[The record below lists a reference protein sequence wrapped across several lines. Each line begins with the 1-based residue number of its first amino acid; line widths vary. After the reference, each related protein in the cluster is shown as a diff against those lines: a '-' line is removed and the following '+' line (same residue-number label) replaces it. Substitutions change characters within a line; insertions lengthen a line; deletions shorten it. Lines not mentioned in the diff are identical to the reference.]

1 MNNFNSYLA
10 QGIGALPSSLVSAI
24 LIIISILMLTVALE
38 RGYILF
44 RANAP
49 LVAEEGRALI
59 ALIAA
64 KKYDQA
70 REYCVGKLHPAFR
83 AISRILENRAQYE
96 DISSLAREEV
106 LAEQNSLE
114 RFTSFLGTT
123 TTLAPMLGLLGTVT
137 GMIKAFSAFA
147 RASQRSDQLTVG
159 IHEALITTT
168 LGLMIAIPA
177 LVFFNYYVKRTNQLM
192 DECEMLVERAVQELA

>member
-10 QGIGALPSSLVSAI
+10 QGIGSLPSSLISAI
-24 LIIISILMLTVALE
+24 LILISILMLTIALE

-44 RANAP
+44 RANMP
-49 LVAEEGRALI
+49 LIAEEGRALL

-70 REYCVGKLHPAFR
+70 REYCTGKLHPAFR
-83 AISRILENRAQYE
+83 TVARILENRSTNDDLEA
-96 DISSLAREEV
+96 LAREEMV
-106 LAEQNSLE
+106 AEQTSLE

-147 RASQRSDQLTVG
+147 AASQRSQQLTIG

-177 LVFFNYYVKRTNQLM
+177 LVFFNYYVRRTNQLM
-192 DECEMLVERAVQELA
+192 DECEALVERVVKELA

>member
-1 MNNFNSYLA
+1 
-10 QGIGALPSSLVSAI
+10 
-24 LIIISILMLTVALE
+24 MLTIALE

-44 RANAP
+44 RLNAP
-49 LVAEEGRALI
+49 LNHEEARAFLKLI
-59 ALIAA
+59 REKKFDDA
-64 KKYDQA
+64 KIFCANKT
-70 REYCVGKLHPAFR
+70 HPAFR
-83 AISRILENRAQYE
+83 TLVRILENRTNTS
-96 DISSLAREEV
+96 DILSLAKEEI
-106 LAEQNSLE
+106 LIEQNSLE

-147 RASQRSDQLTVG
+147 QASSHSGQLTIG

-177 LVFFNYYVKRTNQLM
+177 LVFFNFYVRRTNLLM
-192 DECEMLVERAVQELA
+192 DECEHLVEQTLKEIQ

>member
-1 MNNFNSYLA
+1 MHGFNSYLA
-10 QGIGALPSSLVSAI
+10 QGIGGLPSSLISAI
-24 LIIISILMLTVALE
+24 LIVISILMLTVALE

-49 LVAEEGRALI
+49 LVHEDGRALI

-70 REYCVGKLHPAFR
+70 KEFCTGKLHPGFR
-83 AISRILENRAQYE
+83 TVARILENRAAAP
-96 DISSLAREEV
+96 DITALAKEEL
-106 LAEQNSLE
+106 LAEQTSLE

-147 RASQRSDQLTVG
+147 RAASRSDQLTIG

-192 DECEMLVERAVQELA
+192 DECENLVERAVKELE

>member
-10 QGIGALPSSLVSAI
+10 QGIGSLPSSLISAI
-24 LIIISILMLTVALE
+24 LILISILMLTIALE

>member
-38 RGYILF
+38 RGYVLF
-44 RANAP
+44 RANIP
-49 LVAEEGRALI
+49 LIAEEGRALI

-83 AISRILENRAQYE
+83 AISRILENRSAYD
-96 DISSLAREEV
+96 DINTLAREEI

-177 LVFFNYYVKRTNQLM
+177 LVFFNYYVKRTNMLM
-192 DECEMLVERAVQELA
+192 DECEMLVERAVKELA

>member
-1 MNNFNSYLA
+1 MHNFNTYLA
-10 QGIGALPSSLVSAI
+10 QGIGSLPSSLVSAI
-24 LIIISILMLTVALE
+24 LILISILALTVALE

-44 RANAP
+44 RANIPINPEEARQ
-49 LVAEEGRALI
+49 LVALISAKKYDEARDFCSGKLHPGYRAVQRIIEGRALHTD
-59 ALIAA
+59 LIGF
-64 KKYDQA
+64 A
-70 REYCVGKLHPAFR
+70 REAILH
-83 AISRILENRAQYE
+83 
-96 DISSLAREEV
+96 
-106 LAEQNSLE
+106 EQTVLE

-147 RASQRSDQLTVG
+147 QAAQRSQQLTIG

-168 LGLMIAIPA
+168 LGLMIAIPS

-192 DECEMLVERAVQELA
+192 DECELLVDRAMKELT

>member
-44 RANAP
+44 RANVP
-49 LVAEEGRALI
+49 LIAEEGRALI

-83 AISRILENRAQYE
+83 AINRILEHRASYD
-96 DISSLAREEV
+96 DINALAREEI
-106 LAEQNSLE
+106 LAEQGSLE

-137 GMIKAFSAFA
+137 GCLLYTS
-147 RASQRSDQLTVG
+147 RCV
-159 IHEALITTT
+159 
-168 LGLMIAIPA
+168 
-177 LVFFNYYVKRTNQLM
+177 
-192 DECEMLVERAVQELA
+192 

>member
-1 MNNFNSYLA
+1 
-10 QGIGALPSSLVSAI
+10 
-24 LIIISILMLTVALE
+24 MLTIALE

-44 RANAP
+44 RLNTP
-49 LVAEEGRALI
+49 I
-59 ALIAA
+59 NHN
-64 KKYDQA
+64 QA
-70 REYCVGKLHPAFR
+70 RDFLHLIREKKFEEAKAYCADKAHPGFR
-83 AISRILENRAQYE
+83 TMQRILENRTSTT
-96 DISSLAREEV
+96 DILTLAKEEI
-106 LAEQNSLE
+106 LIEQTALE

-147 RASQRSDQLTVG
+147 QASSHSGQLTIG

-177 LVFFNYYVKRTNQLM
+177 LLFFNFYVKRTNLLM
-192 DECEMLVERAVQELA
+192 DECEHLIEQSLKELL

>member
-38 RGYILF
+38 RGYVLF
-44 RANAP
+44 RANVP
-49 LVAEEGRALI
+49 LIAEEGRALI
-59 ALIAA
+59 ALISG

-83 AISRILENRAQYE
+83 AISRILENRASYE
-96 DISSLAREEV
+96 DINTLAREEI
-106 LAEQNSLE
+106 LAEQNQLE

-147 RASQRSDQLTVG
+147 RASQQSNQLTVG

-192 DECEMLVERAVQELA
+192 DECEMLVERAIKELA

>member
-1 MNNFNSYLA
+1 MHNFNSYLA
-10 QGIGALPSSLVSAI
+10 QGIGALPSSLISAI
-24 LIIISILMLTVALE
+24 LIVISVLMLTVALE

-44 RANAP
+44 RANIP
-49 LVAEEGRALI
+49 LIHEEGRQLI
-59 ALIAA
+59 RLISA
-64 KKYDQA
+64 KKYTEA
-70 REYCVGKLHPAFR
+70 REYCNGKLHPAFR
-83 AISRILENRAQYE
+83 TIARILDHRDSTP
-96 DISSLAREEV
+96 DILSLAKEEI
-106 LAEQNSLE
+106 LIEQTTLE

-147 RASQRSDQLTVG
+147 RAAARSEHLTIG

-177 LVFFNYYVKRTNQLM
+177 LVFFNLYVKRTNQLM
-192 DECEMLVERAVQELA
+192 DECETLVERAVKELA

>member
-10 QGIGALPSSLVSAI
+10 QGIGSLPSSLVSAI
-24 LIIISILMLTVALE
+24 LIIISIIMVTVALE

-44 RANAP
+44 RANMP
-49 LVAEEGRALI
+49 LIADEGRALI
-59 ALIAA
+59 ALIAS

-70 REYCVGKLHPAFR
+70 REFCVGKLHPAFR
-83 AISRILENRAQYE
+83 TISRILEHRSSYD
-96 DISSLAREEV
+96 DINTLAREEF
-106 LAEQNSLE
+106 LAEQHAME

-147 RASQRSDQLTVG
+147 KASQRSDQLTVG

-177 LVFFNYYVKRTNQLM
+177 LIFFNYYVKRTNQLM
-192 DECEMLVERAVQELA
+192 DECEMLVERAVKELA

>member
-1 MNNFNSYLA
+1 MTNFNTYLA
-10 QGIGALPSSLVSAI
+10 QGIGSLPSSLVSII
-24 LIIISILMLTVALE
+24 LILISILTVTVALE

-44 RANAP
+44 RAN
-49 LVAEEGRALI
+49 VTLI
-59 ALIAA
+59 RLITA
-64 KKYDQA
+64 KKYDA
-70 REYCVGKLHPAFR
+70 ALEFCSGKLHPGYR
-83 AISRILENRAQYE
+83 AVARVLEGRQIHP
-96 DISSLAREEV
+96 DLLSFAREVIFE
-106 LAEQNSLE
+106 EQVGLE

-147 RASQRSDQLTVG
+147 KAAQRADQLTIG

-177 LVFFNYYVKRTNQLM
+177 LVMFNYYVKRTNQLM
-192 DECEMLVERAVQELA
+192 DECEMLVERAVKELN

>member
-1 MNNFNSYLA
+1 MYSFNSYLA
-10 QGIGALPSSLVSAI
+10 QGIGGLPSSLISAI

-44 RANAP
+44 RANSV
-49 LVAEEGRALI
+49 LVPEEGRALI
-59 ALIAA
+59 QLIAA

-70 REYCVGKLHPAFR
+70 KEFCASKLHPGFR
-83 AISRILENRAQYE
+83 TVGRILEGRTSAP
-96 DISSLAREEV
+96 DIIALAKEEI
-106 LAEQNSLE
+106 LIEQTSLE

-147 RASQRSDQLTVG
+147 RASGRSDQLTIG

-192 DECEMLVERAVQELA
+192 DECESLVERALKELA

>member
-24 LIIISILMLTVALE
+24 LIIVSILMLTVALE
-38 RGYILF
+38 RGYVLF

-49 LVAEEGRALI
+49 LIAEEGRALI
-59 ALIAA
+59 ALISA

-83 AISRILENRAQYE
+83 AINRILENRSSYD
-96 DISSLAREEV
+96 DINTLAREEV
-106 LAEQNSLE
+106 IAEQNALE

-192 DECEMLVERAVQELA
+192 DECEMLVERAVKELA

>member
-1 MNNFNSYLA
+1 MNSFNSYLA
-10 QGIGALPSSLVSAI
+10 QGIGTLPSSLVSMI
-24 LIIISILMLTVALE
+24 LILISILMLTVALE

-44 RANAP
+44 RANVP
-49 LVAEEGRALI
+49 MTQEESRSLI
-59 ALIAA
+59 LLITA
-64 KKYDQA
+64 KKFDEAIQF
-70 REYCVGKLHPAFR
+70 CTGKLHPGFR
-83 AISRILENRAQYE
+83 AVARILANNKQGT
-96 DISSLAREEV
+96 DITALAREEIIV
-106 LAEQNSLE
+106 EQAALE

-147 RASQRSDQLTVG
+147 RASARSEHLTLG

-177 LVFFNYYVKRTNQLM
+177 LVFFNYYVKRTNRLM
-192 DECEMLVERAVQELA
+192 DECESLVDRVVKELT

>member
-1 MNNFNSYLA
+1 MHGFNSYLA
-10 QGIGALPSSLVSAI
+10 QGIGGLPSSLISAI
-24 LIIISILMLTVALE
+24 LIVISILMLTVALE

-49 LVAEEGRALI
+49 LVHEDGRALI
-59 ALIAA
+59 ALISA

-70 REYCVGKLHPAFR
+70 KEFCIGKLHPGFR
-83 AISRILENRAQYE
+83 TVARILENRAAAP
-96 DISSLAREEV
+96 DITALAKEEL
-106 LAEQNSLE
+106 LAEQTSLE

-147 RASQRSDQLTVG
+147 RAASRSDQLTIG

-192 DECEMLVERAVQELA
+192 DECENLVERAVKELE

>member
-1 MNNFNSYLA
+1 MQSFNSYLA
-10 QGIGALPSSLVSAI
+10 QGIGGLPSSLISAI
-24 LIIISILMLTVALE
+24 LVIISILMLTVALE

-44 RANAP
+44 RANTMLAH
-49 LVAEEGRALI
+49 EEGRALI

-70 REYCVGKLHPAFR
+70 KEFCVGKLHPGFR
-83 AISRILENRAQYE
+83 AISRILENRTSTP
-96 DISSLAREEV
+96 DILALAKEEV
-106 LAEQNSLE
+106 LTEQTQLE

-147 RASQRSDQLTVG
+147 RAAGRSDQLTIG

-177 LVFFNYYVKRTNQLM
+177 LIFFNYYVKRTNQLM
-192 DECEMLVERAVQELA
+192 DECEMLVERAVKELE

>member
-1 MNNFNSYLA
+1 MQGLNSALA
-10 QGIGALPSSLVSAI
+10 QGIGGLPSSLISAI
-24 LIIISILMLTVALE
+24 LIIISVLMLTVALE

-49 LVAEEGRALI
+49 LVHEDGRALI
-59 ALIAA
+59 ALISA

-70 REYCVGKLHPAFR
+70 KEFCVGKLHPGFR
-83 AISRILENRAQYE
+83 TVARILESRAASP
-96 DISSLAREEV
+96 DILALAKEEI
-106 LAEQNSLE
+106 LTEQTSME

-147 RASQRSDQLTVG
+147 RAAGRSDQLTLG

-192 DECEMLVERAVQELA
+192 DECEMLVERAVKELE

>member
-1 MNNFNSYLA
+1 MTNFNTYLA
-10 QGIGALPSSLVSAI
+10 QGIGSLPSSLVSII
-24 LIIISILMLTVALE
+24 LILISILTVTVALE

-44 RANAP
+44 RANVTLDP
-49 LVAEEGRALI
+49 EQGRELI
-59 ALIAA
+59 RLITA
-64 KKYDQA
+64 KKYDA
-70 REYCVGKLHPAFR
+70 ALEFCSGKLHPGYR
-83 AISRILENRAQYE
+83 AVARVLEGRQIHS
-96 DISSLAREEV
+96 DLLSFAREVIFE
-106 LAEQNSLE
+106 EQVGLE

-147 RASQRSDQLTVG
+147 KAAQRADQLTIG

-177 LVFFNYYVKRTNQLM
+177 LVMFNYYVKRTNQLM
-192 DECEMLVERAVQELA
+192 DECEMLVERAVKELN

>member
-38 RGYILF
+38 RGYVLF
-44 RANAP
+44 RANIP
-49 LVAEEGRALI
+49 LIAEEGRALI

-83 AISRILENRAQYE
+83 AISRILENRSAYD
-96 DISSLAREEV
+96 DINTLAREEI

-177 LVFFNYYVKRTNQLM
+177 LVFFNYYVKRTNMLM
-192 DECEMLVERAVQELA
+192 DECEMLVERAIKELA

>member
-1 MNNFNSYLA
+1 MQNFNSFLA
-10 QGIGALPSSLVSAI
+10 QGIGSLPSSLVSAI
-24 LIIISILMLTVALE
+24 LILISILMLTVALE

-44 RANAP
+44 RANISMDQEQA
-49 LVAEEGRALI
+49 RTLI
-59 ALIAA
+59 GMISA
-64 KKYDQA
+64 KKYQDA
-70 REYCVGKLHPAFR
+70 KDFCADKLHPGFR
-83 AISRILENRAQYE
+83 AVQRILEGR
-96 DISSLAREEV
+96 DLHPDLIGFAREAI
-106 LAEQNSLE
+106 LHEQNLLE

-147 RASQRSDQLTVG
+147 QASQRSQQLTLG

-192 DECEMLVERAVQELA
+192 DECELLVDRAVKELT

>member
-44 RANAP
+44 RANVP
-49 LVAEEGRALI
+49 LIAEEGRALI

-64 KKYDQA
+64 KKYEQA
-70 REYCVGKLHPAFR
+70 REDCVGKLHPAFR
-83 AISRILENRAQYE
+83 AISRILENRASYD
-96 DISSLAREEV
+96 DINALAREEI
-106 LAEQNSLE
+106 LAEQSSLE

-177 LVFFNYYVKRTNQLM
+177 LVFYNYYVKRTNQLM
-192 DECEMLVERAVQELA
+192 DECEMLVDRAVKELV

>member
-44 RANAP
+44 RANVP
-49 LVAEEGRALI
+49 LIAEEGRALI

-83 AISRILENRAQYE
+83 AINRILEHRASYD
-96 DISSLAREEV
+96 DINALAREEI
-106 LAEQNSLE
+106 LAEQGSLE

-147 RASQRSDQLTVG
+147 RASQQSNQLTVG

-177 LVFFNYYVKRTNQLM
+177 LVFYNYYVKRTNQLM
-192 DECEMLVERAVQELA
+192 DECEMLVDRVVKELV

>member
-1 MNNFNSYLA
+1 MHSFNSYLA
-10 QGIGALPSSLVSAI
+10 QAIGGLPSSLISAI
-24 LIIISILMLTVALE
+24 LILISILMLTVALE

-44 RANAP
+44 RANQP
-49 LVAEEGRALI
+49 LNLGEGRELI
-59 ALIAA
+59 ALISA

-70 REYCVGKLHPAFR
+70 KEFCTGKLHPAYR
-83 AISRILENRAQYE
+83 TITRILEGKNSHNDVIA
-96 DISSLAREEV
+96 LAKEEIA
-106 LAEQNSLE
+106 AEQIALE

-147 RASQRSDQLTVG
+147 RATGRTDQLTVG

-192 DECEMLVERAVQELA
+192 DECENLVEQAVKEIR

>member
-44 RANAP
+44 RANVP
-49 LVAEEGRALI
+49 LIAEEGRALI

-83 AISRILENRAQYE
+83 AISRILENRASYD
-96 DISSLAREEV
+96 DINALAREEI
-106 LAEQNSLE
+106 LAEQSSLE

-177 LVFFNYYVKRTNQLM
+177 LVFYNYYVKRTNQLM
-192 DECEMLVERAVQELA
+192 DECEMLVDRAVKELV

>member
-38 RGYILF
+38 RGYILC
-44 RANAP
+44 RANVP
-49 LVAEEGRALI
+49 LIAEEGRALI

-83 AISRILENRAQYE
+83 AINRILEHRASYD
-96 DISSLAREEV
+96 DINALAREEI
-106 LAEQNSLE
+106 LAEQGSLE

-147 RASQRSDQLTVG
+147 RASQQSNQLTVG

-177 LVFFNYYVKRTNQLM
+177 LVFYNYYVKRTNQLM
-192 DECEMLVERAVQELA
+192 DECEMLVDRVVKELV

>member
-44 RANAP
+44 RANVP
-49 LVAEEGRALI
+49 LIAEEGRALI

-83 AISRILENRAQYE
+83 AINRILEHRASYD
-96 DISSLAREEV
+96 DINALAREEI
-106 LAEQNSLE
+106 LAEQGSLE

-147 RASQRSDQLTVG
+147 RASQRSDQLTIG

-177 LVFFNYYVKRTNQLM
+177 LVFYNYYVKRTNQLM
-192 DECEMLVERAVQELA
+192 DECEMLVDRVVKELV

>member
-1 MNNFNSYLA
+1 MHSFNSYLA
-10 QGIGALPSSLVSAI
+10 QAIGGLPSSLISAI
-24 LIIISILMLTVALE
+24 LILISILMLTVALE

-44 RANAP
+44 RANLP
-49 LVAEEGRALI
+49 LNLAEGRELMALI
-59 ALIAA
+59 SA

-70 REYCVGKLHPAFR
+70 KEFCSGKLHPAFR
-83 AISRILENRAQYE
+83 TIARILESKNSHN
-96 DISSLAREEV
+96 DITALAREEIA
-106 LAEQNSLE
+106 AEQIALE

-147 RASQRSDQLTVG
+147 RATGRTDQLTVG

-192 DECEMLVERAVQELA
+192 DECENLVEQVVKELQ